1 MLMVVLRREGVP
13 DRDCDFM
20 AAGMT
25 SVNAGPWS
33 RIARL
38 DKLVKRFVLTL
49 PDENVVF
56 I

>member
-1 MLMVVLRREGVP
+1 MLMVVLRGESVP

-20 AAGMT
+20 TAGMT
-25 SVNAGPWS
+25 SVDAGPRS

-38 DKLVKRFVLTL
+38 DKFVKGFVLTL
-49 PDENVVF
+49 PDENVVL